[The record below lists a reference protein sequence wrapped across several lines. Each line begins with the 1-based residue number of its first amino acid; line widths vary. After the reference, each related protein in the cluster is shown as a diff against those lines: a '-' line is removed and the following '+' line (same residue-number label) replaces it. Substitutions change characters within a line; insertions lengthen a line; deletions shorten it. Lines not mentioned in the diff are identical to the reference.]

1 MSVTSFPSPFPM
13 RDRTRML
20 RAQVPLGES
29 IRNLAHSL
37 RPHVEAPQQVSPSM
51 SEPTWRDQLRHLLDP
66 LREAFAAHR
75 AATEG
80 DEGIYA
86 EMVNHAPRLART
98 VDGLVAEHH
107 AIDSAMATLAHWAD
121 EVSADAELLRRR
133 AIDVLNELTLH
144 RQHDSDLV
152 YEAYA
157 TDIGGE

>member
-1 MSVTSFPSPFPM
+1 MSVTSFPSPFM
-13 RDRTRML
+13 RDRAGVL
-20 RAQVPLGES
+20 RGQSPLGDS

-37 RPHVEAPQQVSPSM
+37 RHLPESPAVAAASDVS
-51 SEPTWRDQLRHLLDP
+51 WRDQLRHLLDP

-75 AATEG
+75 TETEG

-86 EMVNHAPRLART
+86 EMVDHAPRLART

-121 EVSADAELLRRR
+121 EVSADAEILRRR

-144 RQHDSDLV
+144 GQHDSDLV

>member
-1 MSVTSFPSPFPM
+1 MSVTPFPSPYM
-13 RDRTRML
+13 RDRAGVL
-20 RAQVPLGES
+20 RGQLPLGDS

-37 RPHVEAPQQVSPSM
+37 RLPESPTISAADVN
-51 SEPTWRDQLRHLLDP
+51 WRDQLRRLLDP

-75 AATEG
+75 AVTEG
-80 DEGIYA
+80 DEGVYA
-86 EMVNHAPRLART
+86 EMVHHAPRLART

-121 EVSADAELLRRR
+121 EVSADAEILRRR
-133 AIDVLNELTLH
+133 AMDVLNELTLH